1 MHGFI
6 EAQNEKRAQIR
17 NLQTYEFDLEIQQL
31 TQQLKE
37 KIASMKK
44 DYRDLKIF
52 KNQSDIQSARE
63 KLLVF
68 VRKLI
73 ADTDFLVRSI
83 QASLDAN
90 EQVVETIKEADKDRP
105 ALGRGN
111 DDLPNA
117 PADPED
123 RDK

>member
-1 MHGFI
+1 MRSDSTVHNFI

-37 KIASMKK
+37 KIASLKK

-52 KNQSDIQSARE
+52 KNKSDIQSARE

-83 QASLDAN
+83 QTSLDAN
-90 EQVVETIKEADKDRP
+90 EQAMETIKEADKDRL
-105 ALGRGN
+105 A
-111 DDLPNA
+111 
-117 PADPED
+117 
-123 RDK
+123 